1 MYIDIYIDFIS
12 DILCR
17 RVHMKPKWYYGLH
30 TYSIW
35 VESISGISGISG
47 NVKPLLLSVPFLDG
61 TVLCII

>member
-1 MYIDIYIDFIS
+1 MYIDIYIDIIS

-35 VESISGISGISG
+35 VESISGISG